1 MPTVLKLNG
10 HTLAMAYDGAKGEDH
25 SHIIP
30 SICPATIQLPLA
42 APSKAS
48 TP

>member
-1 MPTVLKLNG
+1 MPTVLKLDG

-25 SHIIP
+25 SPINP

-42 APSKAS
+42 APNKAS